1 MREDKVIIAEK
12 IKTEIANSDDLRGM
26 NIAVMDGSE
35 PNGNSVL
42 QVKVDDK
49 IIEYRSDVK
58 ESPDSSSPQRIK
70 KEAAS

>member
-1 MREDKVIIAEK
+1 MREDIEIIAEK
-12 IKTEIANSDDLRGM
+12 IKTEIAKSDDLRGM
-26 NIAVMDGSE
+26 NIAVMDESE
-35 PNGNSVL
+35 PDGNSVL
-42 QVKVDDK
+42 QIKVDDK